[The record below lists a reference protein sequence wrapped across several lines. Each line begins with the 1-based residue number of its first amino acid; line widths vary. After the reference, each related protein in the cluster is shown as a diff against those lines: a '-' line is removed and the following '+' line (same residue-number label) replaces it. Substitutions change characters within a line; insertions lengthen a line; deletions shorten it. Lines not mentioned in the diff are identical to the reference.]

1 MKNPTLLTLLK
12 MGCSVEFPSGY
23 RMTGNPKNGYIE
35 LSFNLFDYFEPDGLR
50 ELNTEGLEASM
61 RDRREFEKR
70 QKSSNKPF

>member
-23 RMTGNPKNGYIE
+23 RMTG
-35 LSFNLFDYFEPDGLR
+35 DPDGLR